1 MLMEQEKQAQE
12 EREKIRLE
20 VNIFIVK
27 GAHLFCLFCSDL

>member
-20 VNIFIVK
+20 VNIFILK
-27 GAHLFCLFCSDL
+27 GAHLFFLF